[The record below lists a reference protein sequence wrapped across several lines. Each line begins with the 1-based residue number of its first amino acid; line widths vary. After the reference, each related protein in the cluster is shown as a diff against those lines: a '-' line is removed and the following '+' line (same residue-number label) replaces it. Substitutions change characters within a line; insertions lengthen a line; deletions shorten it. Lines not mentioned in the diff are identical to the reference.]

1 MNIRM
6 NIFQFMH
13 FVSRVNLSVAKYR
26 GEPLPEGGNALTKTK
41 GSPRQTV
48 GGSLFC
54 QPETS
59 FNVSAPTKEVLINA
73 VQR

>member
-1 MNIRM
+1 M
-6 NIFQFMH
+6 Q
-13 FVSRVNLSVAKYR
+13 

-41 GSPRQTV
+41 GAPDKLSGAP
-48 GGSLFC
+48 LFC